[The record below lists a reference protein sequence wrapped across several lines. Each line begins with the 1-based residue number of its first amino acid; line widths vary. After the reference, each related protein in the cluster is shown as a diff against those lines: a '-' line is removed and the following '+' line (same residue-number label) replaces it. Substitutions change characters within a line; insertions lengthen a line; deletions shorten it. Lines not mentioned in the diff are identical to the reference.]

1 MRCWIAKNE
10 RGDGSLYWTVEN
22 ENATP
27 IDIWQK
33 YASPVWS
40 DINPTRTL
48 QYLNARSADD
58 ERHICP
64 LQLDVIERAMQLW
77 TALDV

>member
-1 MRCWIAKNE
+1 M
-10 RGDGSLYWTVEN
+10 
-22 ENATP
+22 
-27 IDIWQK
+27 
-33 YASPVWS
+33 

-48 QYLNARSADD
+48 QYQNARAADD

-77 TALDV
+77 TAPDDVVFSPFTGIGMRVALRYRQAVSLSGLRVKRVLL